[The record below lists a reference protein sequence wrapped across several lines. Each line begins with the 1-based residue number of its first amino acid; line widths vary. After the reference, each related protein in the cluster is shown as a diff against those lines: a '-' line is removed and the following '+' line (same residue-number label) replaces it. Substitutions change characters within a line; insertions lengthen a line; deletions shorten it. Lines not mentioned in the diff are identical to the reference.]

1 MNIYLYFC
9 RIMKKLP
16 YILLL
21 LYSVASCTKS
31 NITEKLSRVD
41 SLVVLE
47 KYDSAFS
54 LLSEIKE
61 PSIESE
67 ADKAHYNLILTQ
79 VSYLVNKPLASDSIL
94 DLSMTYY
101 HKVKDNEKLADCY
114 YYKANRLVSQKDFSM
129 AIKCLK
135 EAESKAKG
143 ISQHYKIAERLAFL
157 NKFCGNYI
165 LQLKYA
171 KRSLD
176 LAVSSGNKNKIAY
189 SYQNIA
195 SAFSYLDQ
203 YDSALYYVNKTI
215 PYIIY
220 IDEKNKAGFWA
231 NIGML
236 YKEKDLNKAKEYL
249 LKSID
254 SKETSGALENLAEI
268 YYTEGNQEE
277 AYRLWKKALTIND
290 GDYKDN
296 IILNILSYDIEHGN
310 VDKVCDNIDEIIHIK
325 DSMLHQLKN
334 DTIKDLQLRF
344 DHEVAMRKQEQIISN
359 WKIGGLALTVML
371 LLLAIYAIVKRYKSK
386 VEMQEKQM
394 QIINYQS
401 QIREYEAS
409 CKDAK
414 ENIEWLK
421 KQIIDKL
428 EEISPQLKRGQLLY
442 EQIKDGQVKSIYN
455 WRKEDEKH
463 FVEFYK
469 FIDYRTVDRLT
480 SVKRV
485 EPLTN
490 HRLFFLLL
498 KEMGKND
505 SQIQELLGISSTAI
519 KVLRSRVKV
528 VE

>member
-1 MNIYLYFC
+1 MQERLAKI
-9 RIMKKLP
+9 
-16 YILLL
+16 
-21 LYSVASCTKS
+21 
-31 NITEKLSRVD
+31 D
-41 SLVVLE
+41 SLVVSE
-47 KYDSAFS
+47 QYDSAFS
-54 LLSEIKE
+54 VLSKINNTLIVNPE
-61 PSIESE
+61 
-67 ADKAHYNLILTQ
+67 DKAHYYLLSTQ
-79 VSYLVNKPLASDSIL
+79 IGYLVNRPLRSDSVL
-94 DLSMTYY
+94 DLAISYY
-101 HKVKDNEKLADCY
+101 IRNKNKSKLADCY
-114 YYKANRLVSQKDFSM
+114 YYKSNRDV
-129 AIKCLK
+129 C
-135 EAESKAKG
+135 EGNYSKAIVLAKMAEQNAQG
-143 ISQHYKIAERLAFL
+143 IFQKYKTSERLAFL
-157 NKFCGNYI
+157 NELSGNYM
-165 LQLKYA
+165 LQLGYA
-171 KRSLD
+171 RKALKLSFQ
-176 LAVSSGNKNKIAY
+176 SKNKNWIAY
-189 SYQNIA
+189 SYHNIA
-195 SAFSYLDQ
+195 TAFSNLDNF
-203 YDSALYYVNKTI
+203 DSAKYYINKTI

-220 IDEKNKAGFWA
+220 IDEKNKASFWA

-344 DHEVAMRKQEQIISN
+344 DHEVAMRKQEQVTSN
-359 WKIGGLALTVML
+359 WKIGGLALAVML

-409 CKDAK
+409 GKDAK

-442 EQIKDGQVKSIYN
+442 EQIRDGQVKSIYN